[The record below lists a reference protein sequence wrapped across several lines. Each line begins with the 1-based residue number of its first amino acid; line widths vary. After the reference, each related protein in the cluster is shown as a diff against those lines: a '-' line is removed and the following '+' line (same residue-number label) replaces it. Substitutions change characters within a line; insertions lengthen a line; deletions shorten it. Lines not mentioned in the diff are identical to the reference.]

1 MEQAE
6 PVTEVSTVDAIKGI
20 LTGNDNPE
28 PVQSEGEDDRP
39 AVQEPDA
46 GGDDSSG
53 GSVDEPQSA
62 SDEGVLDDTEG
73 GEEEI
78 DDAPVTLK
86 ELAAHLELEP
96 SDVYDVEIPVGK
108 GETATLGQ
116 MKDAYKEYG
125 SVHEY
130 KERVEKKESDL
141 ERELLATRAHL
152 NRILP
157 LIPQENA
164 RAIMDHASESNKVWN
179 REQES
184 MVLEAIPDWK
194 DATTRTADRQG
205 IVEQL
210 AAYGF
215 TQAEVEYTKDA
226 RMQRYM
232 RDMYVLQKEVSEMR
246 TSAKKKVSTATAPG
260 KRKVQST
267 KQRKLAQALRRAK
280 ESTNVSDKRAAVAQL
295 IGR

>member
-53 GSVDEPQSA
+53 GSLDEQEPA

-73 GEEEI
+73 GEAEA

-108 GETATLGQ
+108 DQTVTLGE

-125 SVHEY
+125 DVHEY
-130 KERVEKKESDL
+130 RKKVETQEQDMERAH
-141 ERELLATRAHL
+141 LATRAHL
-152 NRILP
+152 NRVLAM
-157 LIPQENA
+157 IPPENA
-164 RAIMDHASESNKVWN
+164 QQIISHADEATKQWQ
-179 REQES
+179 RDQKK
-184 MVLEAIPDWK
+184 MVLETIPSWSDQSVML
-194 DATTRTADRQG
+194 ADRQAINEHG
-205 IVEQL
+205 AQ
-210 AAYGF
+210 YGF
-215 TQAEVEYTKDA
+215 SVEEMEYTHDA
-226 RMQRYM
+226 RMVRYM
-232 RDMYVLQKEVSEMR
+232 HDFAKLQKEVSEMR
-246 TSAKKKVSTATAPG
+246 TGAKKKVSTATAPG

-295 IGR
+295 LGR